1 MTQLPARA
9 RRSMFAVLWLALVIA
24 CLSVNAAAQRGGG
37 STSSPIPF
45 GDGHMIYGDLKIAGP
60 GAEDTATFHVVIY
73 AGMNVVQRQ
82 PISKDGRYR
91 FMGIPN
97 GEYVLVVEYDGRE
110 VYRDP
115 FRLAERFK
123 TDIRKDITLEMRHS
137 PSNAPPRST
146 GLYNRSANNQALLER
161 ARTAAEKNQLAEASK
176 LLEQIV
182 ANDPKDFVAWAE
194 LGSIQFREEKYS
206 DADKAYQRAL
216 EGKPD
221 FLVVL
226 VNLGKVRIAQK
237 NPDGAIE
244 TLTKAVELDPK
255 SADAHHYLGEAY
267 LQGKKG
273 SKAVVHLNEALK
285 LDPTGKADIH
295 LRLAAL
301 YNAAG
306 MKDRA
311 AAEYQQF
318 LTKKPDYSDKAKLQ
332 EYINQNKKP

>member
-1 MTQLPARA
+1 MTQFLVRA
-9 RRSMFAVLWLALVIA
+9 RRSMFAVLWLALLIA
-24 CLSVNAAAQRGGG
+24 CLSVDVAAQRGGGG

-45 GDGHMIYGDLKIAGP
+45 GDGHLLYGDLKIAGA
-60 GAEDTATFHVVIY
+60 GAQDTTTFHVVLY
-73 AGMNVVQRQ
+73 AGVNVVQRQ

-97 GEYVLVVEYDGRE
+97 GEYALVVEYDGRE

-115 FRLAERFK
+115 FRLAERQK
-123 TDIRKDITLEMRHS
+123 TDIRKDITLEMRVA
-137 PSNAPPRST
+137 PTANAPRST
-146 GLYNRSANNQALLER
+146 GLYNRSAPNQALIER
-161 ARTAAEKNQLAEASK
+161 ARSAAENNKLGEASK

-273 SKAVVHLNEALK
+273 SKAVVHFNEALK
-285 LDPTGKADIH
+285 LDPAGKADVH

-306 MKDRA
+306 LKDRA

-318 LTKKPDYSDKAKLQ
+318 LQFGLV
-332 EYINQNKKP
+332 